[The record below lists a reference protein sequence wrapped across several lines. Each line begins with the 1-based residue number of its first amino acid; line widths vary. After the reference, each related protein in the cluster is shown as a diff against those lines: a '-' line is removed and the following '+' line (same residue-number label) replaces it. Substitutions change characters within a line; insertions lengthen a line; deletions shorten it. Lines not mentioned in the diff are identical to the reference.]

1 MAFQFVQMIAGNPAT
16 MYADTI
22 EEAVERL
29 GLTLNGT
36 ETRTN
41 LRPCLQ
47 GKPRIAGFVGPCY
60 GGNEG
65 GVEVIRYEDQASYR
79 AFSQ

>member
-1 MAFQFVQMIAGNPAT
+1 MAFQIVQMIAGNPAT

-29 GLTLNGT
+29 GLTLNGI

-47 GKPRIAGFVGPCY
+47 GKPRIAGFVGPC
-60 GGNEG
+60 
-65 GVEVIRYEDQASYR
+65 RSRDSTR
-79 AFSQ
+79 